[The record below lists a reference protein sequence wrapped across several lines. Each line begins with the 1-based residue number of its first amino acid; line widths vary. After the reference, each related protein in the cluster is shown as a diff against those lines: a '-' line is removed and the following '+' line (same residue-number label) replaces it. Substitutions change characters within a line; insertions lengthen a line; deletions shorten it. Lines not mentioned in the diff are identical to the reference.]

1 MKRLIYTACLVAVSS
16 VLMLWGRPFADEERH
31 LCRMRLDGPIGPM
44 TADLIARA
52 VEQAEDEGAVCLVVE
67 MDTPGGLDMAMRH
80 IVKRILSADVPV
92 VVYVSPSGSRAAS
105 AGAFIAIA
113 AHVAAMAPGTNIGAA
128 HPVQIGGAISDTTVA
143 EKATNDAAAYIR
155 TLAQKRDRNPD
166 WAEKAVRESASIT
179 AQEALRAEVIDLV
192 APSFS
197 ALLDSLD
204 GREVEVLS
212 GSRQIH
218 TEGAHVVEI
227 EMSLRDRLLSKISDP
242 NIAYILMMLGMYG
255 IMFELYNPG
264 SVLPGVVGG
273 ICLILAFYAFQTLP
287 VNYAGLLLILLG
299 IVLFIL
305 EIKVPSYGI
314 LTIGGIIAL
323 VLGSTMLFD
332 TPGSLVRISWSVIAP
347 TVGVTALF
355 FAFAV
360 GMGIRAQKAAPYL
373 DDLIGQTG
381 ISRTDINADGTVFVA
396 GEYWQACCDGHIESG
411 TRIRILDKDGSRLT
425 VTQT

>member
-1 MKRLIYTACLVAVSS
+1 MRRFTCSLVLWSIF
-16 VLMLWGRPFADEERH
+16 LLWGQAFADEERR

-52 VEQAEDEGAVCLVVE
+52 VEQAEAKGAVCLVVE
-67 MDTPGGLDMAMRH
+67 MDTPGGLDMAMRR

-92 VVYVSPSGSRAAS
+92 VVYVSPPGSRAAS
-105 AGAFIAIA
+105 AGAFITLA

-128 HPVQIGGAISDTTVA
+128 HPVQIMGAVSDTTVA

-155 TLAQKRDRNPD
+155 ALAQKRGRNPD

-179 AQEALRAEVIDLV
+179 ETEALNAEVIDLV

-197 ALLDSLD
+197 ALVDSLNN
-204 GREVEVLS
+204 REVEVLS
-212 GSRQIH
+212 GSRRIH
-218 TEGAHVVEI
+218 TEDARVVDI
-227 EMSLRDRLLSKISDP
+227 EMSLRERLLSRLSDP

-264 SVLPGVVGG
+264 SVLPGVIGG

-287 VNYAGLLLILLG
+287 VNYAGLLLILLAT
-299 IVLFIL
+299 VLFIL

-314 LTIGGIIAL
+314 LTIGGIVAL

-332 TPGSLVRISWSVIAP
+332 SPGSLVRISWSVIAP
-347 TVGVTALF
+347 TVVATTLF

-360 GMGIRAQKAAPYL
+360 GMGIRAQKTSPYL
-373 DDLIGQTG
+373 DDLVGQTG
-381 ISRTDINADGTVFVA
+381 VARTDINADGTVFVA
-396 GEYWQACCDGHIESG
+396 GEYWQACCDRHIESG
-411 TRIRILDKDGSRLT
+411 TRVRILGVDGSTLT
-425 VTQT
+425 VTRT